1 MPGAPSLVV
10 REQSAVGEKCADL
23 QKVIEMNPNNVSS
36 QKLFAALLLAIT
48 STGVGAAPN
57 SQDNGVTEDFPKAAN
72 PVRTLTILHTN
83 DIHGHLH
90 PWQGWDGDLK
100 GKTVGGL
107 DRVSASVKEVRSS
120 VTSGSVLLLDAG
132 DTIGDAMVAVET
144 EGRAVIE
151 TMNAIGYDAMVVGNH
166 EPDFTAD
173 KLLER
178 IKQARFPVLAANIT
192 HRKNGELFTKPYVMR
207 EVNGVQVGILGLAYP
222 NTALTSAQKNIEG
235 LRFSEAIRA
244 AREYVPRLRREGA
257 QIVIALTHLGLG
269 ADKDLAEKVD
279 GIDVIVGGHS
289 HNRMTE
295 PLQVRQTLIVQAG
308 AHGSDL
314 GRLDLTI
321 AGGRIESHHGT
332 LIAITAGGSDEAITE
347 LIERQSAPH
356 ENKMAAVIGTA
367 TTVIPRAQT
376 IAGQESEKRDA
387 ESPADDLFAD
397 AIRETTGVEVAFLPG
412 LGYGVALQPG
422 EITNAHLRNLIPHD
436 SAVWTLRLAGEQIRE
451 VLEQAIENFSIT
463 DVTEKVGGMIQVS
476 GLKFR
481 YDPGLERGDRVKEI
495 TIGGR
500 EIAPR
505 RHYAVAINGLL
516 AEGGHNYEAFE
527 RGTDRRE
534 VGNQYDMVRSW
545 IERRGDVSA
554 PRSDRIIGVSR

>member
-1 MPGAPSLVV
+1 
-10 REQSAVGEKCADL
+10 
-23 QKVIEMNPNNVSS
+23 MNTNTMGP
-36 QKLFAALLLAIT
+36 QKLFAVLLLAIT

-57 SQDNGVTEDFPKAAN
+57 PQGKGVAEDSQKAAN

-100 GKTVGGL
+100 DKTVGGL
-107 DRVSASVKEVRSS
+107 DRVSENVNKVRSS
-120 VTSGSVLLLDAG
+120 VTFGSVLLLDAG
-132 DTIGDAMVAVET
+132 DTIGDSMVAVET

-192 HRKNGELFTKPYVMR
+192 HRKDGELFTKPYVMR

-222 NTALTSAQKNIEG
+222 NTALTSAQKNVEG
-235 LRFSEAIRA
+235 LRFSEAVEA

-269 ADKDLAEKVD
+269 ADKNLAEKVD

-289 HNRMTE
+289 HNRVKE

-314 GRLDLTI
+314 GRLDLKI
-321 AGGRIESHHGT
+321 ADGRIESHHGT
-332 LIAITAGGSDEAITE
+332 LIPITAGGLDEAITA

-356 ENKMAAVIGTA
+356 KEKMSASIGTA
-367 TTVIPRAQT
+367 MTVIPRAQT

-422 EITNAHLRNLIPHD
+422 EITSAHLRNLIPHD
-436 SAVWTLRLAGEQIRE
+436 SAVWTLRLTGQQIRE
-451 VLEQAIENFSIT
+451 VLEQAIENFSTT

-476 GLKFR
+476 GLQFQ
-481 YDPGLERGDRVKEI
+481 YDPESERGDRVKNI
-495 TIGGR
+495 TIGDR
-500 EIAPR
+500 ELVPR

-516 AEGGHNYEAFE
+516 AEGGHNYEEFE

-534 VGNQYDMVRSW
+534 AGNQYDMVRSW

-554 PRSDRIIGVSR
+554 PRTDRIIDVSR